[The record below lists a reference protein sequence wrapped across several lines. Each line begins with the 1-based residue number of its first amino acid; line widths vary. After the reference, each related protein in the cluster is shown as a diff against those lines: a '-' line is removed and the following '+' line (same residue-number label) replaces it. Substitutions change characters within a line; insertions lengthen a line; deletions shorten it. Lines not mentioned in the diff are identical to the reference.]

1 LLELCLYEEAYL
13 VSKPAFKVSCE
24 SVGRAGICLFNC
36 GRLEESEAL
45 LLEYLRRDKDLS
57 DYRER
62 KMTIG
67 VHNHLRKC
75 YIHFNNEAAR
85 KHHLRQIMEHF
96 DQLSLTPDAVDTP
109 LLAETIVLAKI

>member
-1 LLELCLYEEAYL
+1 M

-75 YIHFNNEAAR
+75 YIHFNN
-85 KHHLRQIMEHF
+85 
-96 DQLSLTPDAVDTP
+96 
-109 LLAETIVLAKI
+109 